1 MPRPGATSAS
11 TGSDVMPALDSSI
24 LLAFLEAEGE
34 PVSGDRL
41 AKELGVS
48 RVAIWSRLERLR
60 AAGFAFK
67 ASTRKGYEL
76 KSVPREINA
85 ALLDAH
91 LRRLKVA
98 PDVELLAEVDST
110 NSEAERRL
118 AAGQEA
124 PFAVLARS
132 QRAGRGRL
140 GRKWHSAQSGNLYLS
155 LAFRPFIPPERLKP
169 FTLWMGL
176 ALCAHVEKSLGLKL
190 GLKWPNDL
198 QSPDGRKVAGML
210 TEARLDADSVRELV
224 FGLGLNLTGQ
234 PKDFPSEIRAT
245 AGSLEAALGAPL
257 DVNREAAA
265 VIAAL
270 FHAWEQFEEGAWSRS
285 FRKLWQ
291 SYDVLAGKSVRVGLR
306 GDPIAGIVD
315 GIDEEGSLILR
326 TGGGRRTIVSSGE
339 VTLRKS

>member
-1 MPRPGATSAS
+1 MA
-11 TGSDVMPALDSSI
+11 DLDSSI
-24 LLAFLEAEGE
+24 LLAFLEADGE

-60 AAGFAFK
+60 ASGYVFA
-67 ASTRKGYEL
+67 ASTRQGYAL
-76 KSVPREINA
+76 RSVPRHLDP

-91 LRRLKVA
+91 LRRLKVS
-98 PDVELLAEVDST
+98 PKVEFLAEVDST

-118 AAGQEA
+118 AVGQEA
-124 PFAVLARS
+124 PFAVFART
-132 QRAGRGRL
+132 QKAGRGRL
-140 GRKWHSAQSGNLYLS
+140 GRKWHSAPSGNLYLS

-224 FGLGLNLTGQ
+224 FGVGLNLTGA
-234 PKDFPSEIRAT
+234 PKDFPAELRAT

-257 DVNREAAA
+257 DLNREAAG

-270 FHAWEQFEEGAWSRS
+270 FRAWEQFEEGTWSRS
-285 FRKLWQ
+285 FRKLW
-291 SYDVLAGKSVRVGLR
+291 SHHDVLAGKSVRVGLR
-306 GDPIAGIVD
+306 GDPVAGVVD
-315 GIDEEGSLILR
+315 GIDDEGSLILR
-326 TGGGRRTIVSSGE
+326 TGGGRRAIVSSGE
-339 VTLRKS
+339 VTLRKP

>member
-1 MPRPGATSAS
+1 MA
-11 TGSDVMPALDSSI
+11 DLDSSI

-60 AAGFAFK
+60 ASGYVFA
-67 ASTRKGYEL
+67 ASTRKGYAL
-76 KSVPREINA
+76 RSVPRHLDP

-98 PDVELLAEVDST
+98 PKVEFLAEVDST

-118 AAGQEA
+118 AVGQEA
-124 PFAVLARS
+124 PFAVLARA
-132 QRAGRGRL
+132 QKAGRGRL
-140 GRKWHSAQSGNLYLS
+140 GRKWHSASSGNLYLS

-176 ALCAHVEKSLGLKL
+176 ALCAHVEKTLGLKL

-224 FGLGLNLTGQ
+224 FGVGLNLTGA
-234 PKDFPSEIRAT
+234 PKDFPADLRAT
-245 AGSLEAALGAPL
+245 AGSLEAALGSAIDL
-257 DVNREAAA
+257 NREAAG

-270 FHAWEQFEEGAWSRS
+270 FRAWEQFEEGTWSRS
-285 FRKLWQ
+285 FRKLWS

-306 GDPIAGIVD
+306 GDPVAGVVD
-315 GIDEEGSLILR
+315 GIDDEGSLILR
-326 TGGGRRTIVSSGE
+326 TGGGRRAVVSSGE
-339 VTLRKS
+339 VTLRKP

>member
-1 MPRPGATSAS
+1 MA
-11 TGSDVMPALDSSI
+11 DLDSSI
-24 LLAFLEAEGE
+24 LLAFLEADGE

-60 AAGFAFK
+60 ASGYVFA
-67 ASTRKGYEL
+67 ASTRKGYAL
-76 KSVPREINA
+76 RSVPRHLDP

-91 LRRLKVA
+91 LRLLKVS
-98 PDVELLAEVDST
+98 PKVEFLAEVDST

-118 AAGQEA
+118 DVGQET
-124 PFAVLARS
+124 PFSVFART
-132 QRAGRGRL
+132 QKAGRGRL
-140 GRKWHSAQSGNLYLS
+140 GRKWHSAPSGNLYLS
-155 LAFRPFIPPERLKP
+155 LAFRPFIPPDRLKP

-224 FGLGLNLTGQ
+224 FGVGLNLTGA
-234 PKDFPSEIRAT
+234 PKDFPAELRAT

-257 DVNREAAA
+257 DLNREAAG

-270 FHAWEQFEEGAWSRS
+270 FRAWEQFEEGTWSRS
-285 FRKLWQ
+285 FRKLW
-291 SYDVLAGKSVRVGLR
+291 SHHDVLAGKSVRVGLR
-306 GDPIAGIVD
+306 GDPVAGVVD
-315 GIDEEGSLILR
+315 GIDDEGSLILR
-326 TGGGRRTIVSSGE
+326 TGGGRRAIVSSGE
-339 VTLRKS
+339 VTLRKP

>member
-1 MPRPGATSAS
+1 MA
-11 TGSDVMPALDSSI
+11 DLDSSI
-24 LLAFLEAEGE
+24 LLAFLEADGE

-60 AAGFAFK
+60 ASGYVFA
-67 ASTRKGYEL
+67 ASTRKGYAL
-76 KSVPREINA
+76 RSVPRHLDP

-91 LRRLKVA
+91 LRLLKVS
-98 PDVELLAEVDST
+98 PKVEFLAEVDST

-118 AAGQEA
+118 AVGQEA
-124 PFAVLARS
+124 PFAVFART
-132 QRAGRGRL
+132 QKAGRGRL
-140 GRKWHSAQSGNLYLS
+140 GRKWHSAPSGNLYLS
-155 LAFRPFIPPERLKP
+155 LAFRPFIPPDRLKP

-224 FGLGLNLTGQ
+224 FGVGLNLTGA
-234 PKDFPSEIRAT
+234 PKDFPADLRAT

-257 DVNREAAA
+257 DLNREAAG

-270 FHAWEQFEEGAWSRS
+270 FRAWEQFEEGTWSRS
-285 FRKLWQ
+285 FRKLWS

-306 GDPIAGIVD
+306 GDPVAGVVD
-315 GIDEEGSLILR
+315 GIDDEGSLILR
-326 TGGGRRTIVSSGE
+326 TGGGRRAIVSSGE
-339 VTLRKS
+339 VTLRKP

>member
-1 MPRPGATSAS
+1 MA
-11 TGSDVMPALDSSI
+11 DLDSSI
-24 LLAFLEAEGE
+24 LLAFLEADGE

-60 AAGFAFK
+60 ASGYVFA
-67 ASTRKGYEL
+67 ASTRKGYAL
-76 KSVPREINA
+76 RSVPRHLDP

-91 LRRLKVA
+91 LRRLKVT
-98 PDVELLAEVDST
+98 PKVEFLAEVDST

-118 AAGQEA
+118 AVGQEA
-124 PFAVLARS
+124 PFAVLART
-132 QRAGRGRL
+132 QKAGRGRL
-140 GRKWHSAQSGNLYLS
+140 GRKWHSAPSGNLYLS
-155 LAFRPFIPPERLKP
+155 LAFRPFIPPDRLKP

-198 QSPDGRKVAGML
+198 QAPDGRKVAGML

-224 FGLGLNLTGQ
+224 FGVGLNLTGA
-234 PKDFPSEIRAT
+234 PKDFPADLRAS

-257 DVNREAAA
+257 DLNREAAG

-270 FHAWEQFEEGAWSRS
+270 FRAWEQFEEGTWSRS
-285 FRKLWQ
+285 FRRLW
-291 SYDVLAGKSVRVGLR
+291 SHHDVLAGKSVRVGLR
-306 GDPIAGIVD
+306 GDPIAGVVD
-315 GIDEEGSLILR
+315 GIDDEGSLILR
-326 TGGGRRTIVSSGE
+326 TGGGRRAIVSSGE
-339 VTLRKS
+339 VTLRKP

>member
-1 MPRPGATSAS
+1 MA
-11 TGSDVMPALDSSI
+11 DLDSSI
-24 LLAFLEAEGE
+24 LLAFLDAEGE

-60 AAGFAFK
+60 AAGFVFA
-67 ASTRKGYEL
+67 ASTRKGYVL
-76 KSVPREINA
+76 RTVPRQLDH

-98 PDVELLAEVDST
+98 PKVEFLAAVDST

-118 AAGQEA
+118 AVGQEA
-124 PFAVLARS
+124 PFAVLART
-132 QRAGRGRL
+132 QKAGRGRL
-140 GRKWHSAQSGNLYLS
+140 GRKWHSAPSGNLYLS
-155 LAFRPFIPPERLKP
+155 LAFRPFIPPERLRP

-176 ALCAHVEKSLGLKL
+176 ALCAHMEKALGLKL

-198 QSPDGRKVAGML
+198 QSADGRKVAGML

-224 FGLGLNLTGQ
+224 FGVGLNLTGA
-234 PKDFPSEIRAT
+234 PKDFPSELRT
-245 AGSLEAALGAPL
+245 VAGSLEAALGAPL
-257 DVNREAAA
+257 DLNRVAAG

-270 FHAWEQFEEGAWSRS
+270 FRAWEQFEEGTWSRS
-285 FRKLWQ
+285 FRRLWS

-326 TGGGRRTIVSSGE
+326 TGGGRRAVVSSGE
-339 VTLRKS
+339 VTLRKP

>member
-1 MPRPGATSAS
+1 MA
-11 TGSDVMPALDSSI
+11 DLDSSI
-24 LLAFLEAEGE
+24 LLAFLEADGE

-60 AAGFAFK
+60 ASGYVFA
-67 ASTRKGYEL
+67 ASTRKGYAL
-76 KSVPREINA
+76 RSVPRHLDP

-91 LRRLKVA
+91 LRLLKVS
-98 PDVELLAEVDST
+98 PKVEFLAEVDST

-118 AAGQEA
+118 AVGQEA
-124 PFAVLARS
+124 PFAVFART
-132 QRAGRGRL
+132 QKAGRGRL
-140 GRKWHSAQSGNLYLS
+140 GRKWHSAPSGNLYLS

-224 FGLGLNLTGQ
+224 FGVGLNLTGA
-234 PKDFPSEIRAT
+234 PKDFPADLRAT

-257 DVNREAAA
+257 DLNREAAG

-270 FHAWEQFEEGAWSRS
+270 FRAWEQFEEGTWSRS
-285 FRKLWQ
+285 FRKLW
-291 SYDVLAGKSVRVGLR
+291 SHHDVLAGKSVRVGLR
-306 GDPIAGIVD
+306 GDPVAGVVD
-315 GIDEEGSLILR
+315 GIDDEGSLILR
-326 TGGGRRTIVSSGE
+326 TGGGRRAIVSSGE
-339 VTLRKS
+339 VTLRKP

>member
-1 MPRPGATSAS
+1 MA
-11 TGSDVMPALDSSI
+11 DLDSSI
-24 LLAFLEAEGE
+24 LLAFLEADGE

-60 AAGFAFK
+60 ASGYVFA
-67 ASTRKGYEL
+67 ASTRKGYAL
-76 KSVPREINA
+76 RSVPRHLDP

-91 LRRLKVA
+91 LRLLKVS
-98 PDVELLAEVDST
+98 PKVEFLAEVDST

-118 AAGQEA
+118 AVGQEA
-124 PFAVLARS
+124 PFAVFARA
-132 QRAGRGRL
+132 QKAGRGRL
-140 GRKWHSAQSGNLYLS
+140 GRKWHSAPSGNLYLS
-155 LAFRPFIPPERLKP
+155 LAFRPFIPPDRLKP

-224 FGLGLNLTGQ
+224 FGVGLNLTGA
-234 PKDFPSEIRAT
+234 PKDFPAELRAT

-257 DVNREAAA
+257 DLNREAAG

-270 FHAWEQFEEGAWSRS
+270 FRAWEQFEEGTWSRS
-285 FRKLWQ
+285 FRKLW
-291 SYDVLAGKSVRVGLR
+291 SHHDVLAGKSVRVGLR
-306 GDPIAGIVD
+306 GDPVAGVVD
-315 GIDEEGSLILR
+315 GIDDEGSLILR
-326 TGGGRRTIVSSGE
+326 TGGGRRAIVSSGE
-339 VTLRKS
+339 VTLRKP

>member
-1 MPRPGATSAS
+1 MA
-11 TGSDVMPALDSSI
+11 DLDSSI
-24 LLAFLEAEGE
+24 LLAFLEADGE

-60 AAGFAFK
+60 ASGYVFA
-67 ASTRKGYEL
+67 ASTRKGYAL
-76 KSVPREINA
+76 RSVPRHLDQ

-91 LRRLKVA
+91 LRLLKVS
-98 PDVELLAEVDST
+98 PKVEFLAEVDST

-118 AAGQEA
+118 AVGQEA

-132 QRAGRGRL
+132 QKAGRGRL
-140 GRKWHSAQSGNLYLS
+140 GRKWHSAPSGNLYLS
-155 LAFRPFIPPERLKP
+155 LAFRPFIPPERLRP

-176 ALCAHVEKSLGLKL
+176 ALCAHVEKSLGLRL

-224 FGLGLNLTGQ
+224 FGVGLNLTGA
-234 PKDFPSEIRAT
+234 PKDFPPDLRAT

-257 DVNREAAA
+257 DLNREAAG

-270 FHAWEQFEEGAWSRS
+270 FRAWEQFEEGAWSRS
-285 FRKLWQ
+285 FRKLWTHH
-291 SYDVLAGKSVRVGLR
+291 DVLAGKSVRVGLR
-306 GDPIAGIVD
+306 GDPVAGVVD
-315 GIDEEGSLILR
+315 GIDDEGSLILR
-326 TGGGRRTIVSSGE
+326 TGGGRRAIVSSGE
-339 VTLRKS
+339 VTLRRR

>member
-1 MPRPGATSAS
+1 MADR
-11 TGSDVMPALDSSI
+11 DSSI
-24 LLAFLEAEGE
+24 LLAFLEADGE

-60 AAGFAFK
+60 ASGYVFA
-67 ASTRKGYEL
+67 ASTRKGYAL
-76 KSVPREINA
+76 RSVPRHLDP

-91 LRRLKVA
+91 LRLLKVS
-98 PDVELLAEVDST
+98 PKVEFLAEVDST

-118 AAGQEA
+118 AVGQEA
-124 PFAVLARS
+124 PFAVLART
-132 QRAGRGRL
+132 QKAGRGRL
-140 GRKWHSAQSGNLYLS
+140 GRKWHSAPSGNLYLS

-224 FGLGLNLTGQ
+224 FGVGLNLTGAS
-234 PKDFPSEIRAT
+234 KDFPADLRAT
-245 AGSLEAALGAPL
+245 AGSLEAALGSPL
-257 DVNREAAA
+257 DLNREAAG

-270 FHAWEQFEEGAWSRS
+270 FRAWEQFEEGTWSRS
-285 FRKLWQ
+285 FRKLW
-291 SYDVLAGKSVRVGLR
+291 SHHDVLAGKSVRVGLR
-306 GDPIAGIVD
+306 GDPVAGVVD
-315 GIDEEGSLILR
+315 GIDDEGSLILR
-326 TGGGRRTIVSSGE
+326 TGGGRRAIVSSGE
-339 VTLRKS
+339 VTLRKP

>member
-1 MPRPGATSAS
+1 MA
-11 TGSDVMPALDSSI
+11 DLDSSI
-24 LLAFLEAEGE
+24 LLAFLEADGE

-60 AAGFAFK
+60 ASGYVFA
-67 ASTRKGYEL
+67 ASTRKGYAL
-76 KSVPREINA
+76 RSVPRHLDP

-91 LRRLKVA
+91 LRRLKVT
-98 PDVELLAEVDST
+98 PKVEFLAEVDST

-118 AAGQEA
+118 AVGQEA
-124 PFAVLARS
+124 PFAVLART
-132 QRAGRGRL
+132 QKAGRGRL
-140 GRKWHSAQSGNLYLS
+140 GRKWHSAPSGNLYLS
-155 LAFRPFIPPERLKP
+155 LAFRPFIPPDRLKP

-198 QSPDGRKVAGML
+198 QAPDGRKVAGML

-224 FGLGLNLTGQ
+224 FGVGLNLTGA
-234 PKDFPSEIRAT
+234 PKDFPADLRAS

-257 DVNREAAA
+257 DLNREAAG

-270 FHAWEQFEEGAWSRS
+270 FRAWEQFEEGTWSRS
-285 FRKLWQ
+285 FRKLW
-291 SYDVLAGKSVRVGLR
+291 SHHDVLAGKSVRVGLR
-306 GDPIAGIVD
+306 GDPLAGVVD
-315 GIDEEGSLILR
+315 GIDDEGSLILR
-326 TGGGRRTIVSSGE
+326 TGGGRRAIVSSGE
-339 VTLRKS
+339 VTLRKP

>member
-1 MPRPGATSAS
+1 MA
-11 TGSDVMPALDSSI
+11 DLDSSI
-24 LLAFLEAEGE
+24 LLAFLEADGE

-60 AAGFAFK
+60 ASGYVFA
-67 ASTRKGYEL
+67 ASTRKGYAL
-76 KSVPREINA
+76 RSVPRHLDP

-91 LRRLKVA
+91 LRLLKVS
-98 PDVELLAEVDST
+98 PKVEFLAEVDST

-118 AAGQEA
+118 AVVQEA
-124 PFAVLARS
+124 PFAVLART
-132 QRAGRGRL
+132 QKAGRGRL
-140 GRKWHSAQSGNLYLS
+140 GRKWHSAPSGNLYLS
-155 LAFRPFIPPERLKP
+155 LAFRPFIPPDRLKP

-224 FGLGLNLTGQ
+224 FGVGLNLTGAS
-234 PKDFPSEIRAT
+234 KDFPADLRAT
-245 AGSLEAALGAPL
+245 AGSLEAALGSPL
-257 DVNREAAA
+257 DLNREAAG

-270 FHAWEQFEEGAWSRS
+270 FRAWEQFEEGTWSRS
-285 FRKLWQ
+285 FRKLW
-291 SYDVLAGKSVRVGLR
+291 SHHDVLAGKSVRVGLR
-306 GDPIAGIVD
+306 GDPVAGVVD
-315 GIDEEGSLILR
+315 GIDDEGSLILR
-326 TGGGRRTIVSSGE
+326 TGGGRRAIVSSGE
-339 VTLRKS
+339 VTLRKP

>member
-1 MPRPGATSAS
+1 MA
-11 TGSDVMPALDSSI
+11 DLDSSI
-24 LLAFLEAEGE
+24 LLAFLEADGE

-60 AAGFAFK
+60 AAGYVFA
-67 ASTRKGYEL
+67 ASTRKGYAL
-76 KSVPREINA
+76 RSVPRHLDP

-91 LRRLKVA
+91 LRLLKVS
-98 PDVELLAEVDST
+98 PKVEFLAEVDST

-118 AAGQEA
+118 AVGQEA
-124 PFAVLARS
+124 PFAVLART
-132 QRAGRGRL
+132 QKAGRGRL
-140 GRKWHSAQSGNLYLS
+140 GRKWHSAPSGNLYLS

-224 FGLGLNLTGQ
+224 FGVGLNLTGAS
-234 PKDFPSEIRAT
+234 KDFPADLRAT
-245 AGSLEAALGAPL
+245 AGSLEAALGSPL
-257 DVNREAAA
+257 DLNREAAG

-270 FHAWEQFEEGAWSRS
+270 FRAWEQFEEGTWFRS
-285 FRKLWQ
+285 FRKLW
-291 SYDVLAGKSVRVGLR
+291 SHHDVLAGKSVRVGLR
-306 GDPIAGIVD
+306 GDPVAGVVD
-315 GIDEEGSLILR
+315 GIDDEGSLILR
-326 TGGGRRTIVSSGE
+326 TGGGRRAIVSSGE
-339 VTLRKS
+339 VTLRKP

>member
-1 MPRPGATSAS
+1 MA
-11 TGSDVMPALDSSI
+11 DLDSSI

-60 AAGFAFK
+60 ASGYVFA
-67 ASTRKGYEL
+67 ASTRKGYAL
-76 KSVPREINA
+76 RSVPRHLDP

-91 LRRLKVA
+91 LRLLKVS
-98 PDVELLAEVDST
+98 PKVEFLAEVDST

-118 AAGQEA
+118 AVGQEA
-124 PFAVLARS
+124 PFAVFART
-132 QRAGRGRL
+132 QKAGRGRL
-140 GRKWHSAQSGNLYLS
+140 GRKWHSAPSGNLYLS

-224 FGLGLNLTGQ
+224 FGVGLNLTGA
-234 PKDFPSEIRAT
+234 PKDFPADLRAT

-257 DVNREAAA
+257 DLNREAAG

-270 FHAWEQFEEGAWSRS
+270 FRAWEQFEEGTWSRS
-285 FRKLWQ
+285 FRKLW
-291 SYDVLAGKSVRVGLR
+291 SHHDVLAGKSVRVGLR
-306 GDPIAGIVD
+306 GDPVAGVVD
-315 GIDEEGSLILR
+315 GIDDEGSLILR
-326 TGGGRRTIVSSGE
+326 TGGGRRAIVSSGE
-339 VTLRKS
+339 VTLRKP

>member
-1 MPRPGATSAS
+1 MA
-11 TGSDVMPALDSSI
+11 DLDSSI
-24 LLAFLEAEGE
+24 LLAFLEADGE
-34 PVSGDRL
+34 PVSGARL

-60 AAGFAFK
+60 ASGYVFA
-67 ASTRKGYEL
+67 ASTRKGYAL
-76 KSVPREINA
+76 RSVPRHLDP

-91 LRRLKVA
+91 LRLLKVS
-98 PDVELLAEVDST
+98 PKVEFLAEVDST

-118 AAGQEA
+118 AVGQEA
-124 PFAVLARS
+124 PFAVFART
-132 QRAGRGRL
+132 QKAGRGRL
-140 GRKWHSAQSGNLYLS
+140 GRKWHSAPSGNLYLS

-224 FGLGLNLTGQ
+224 FGVGLNLTGA
-234 PKDFPSEIRAT
+234 PKDFPAELRAT

-257 DVNREAAA
+257 DLNREAAG

-270 FHAWEQFEEGAWSRS
+270 FRAWEQFEEGTWSRS
-285 FRKLWQ
+285 FRKLW
-291 SYDVLAGKSVRVGLR
+291 SHHDVLAGKSVRVGLR
-306 GDPIAGIVD
+306 GDPVAGVVD
-315 GIDEEGSLILR
+315 GIDDEGSLILR
-326 TGGGRRTIVSSGE
+326 TGGGRRAIVSSGE
-339 VTLRKS
+339 VTLRKP

>member
-1 MPRPGATSAS
+1 MA
-11 TGSDVMPALDSSI
+11 DLDSSI

-60 AAGFAFK
+60 ASGYVFA
-67 ASTRKGYEL
+67 ASTRKGYAL
-76 KSVPREINA
+76 RSVPRHLDP

-91 LRRLKVA
+91 LRRLKVS
-98 PDVELLAEVDST
+98 PKVEFLAEVDST

-118 AAGQEA
+118 AVGQEA
-124 PFAVLARS
+124 PFAVFART
-132 QRAGRGRL
+132 QKAGRGRL
-140 GRKWHSAQSGNLYLS
+140 GRKWHSAPSGNLYLS
-155 LAFRPFIPPERLKP
+155 LAFRPFIPPDRLKP

-224 FGLGLNLTGQ
+224 FGVGLNLTGA
-234 PKDFPSEIRAT
+234 PKDFPAELRAT

-257 DVNREAAA
+257 DLNREAAG

-270 FHAWEQFEEGAWSRS
+270 FRAWEQFEEGTWSRS
-285 FRKLWQ
+285 FRKLWT

-306 GDPIAGIVD
+306 GDPVAGVVD
-315 GIDEEGSLILR
+315 GIDDEGSLILR
-326 TGGGRRTIVSSGE
+326 TGGGRRAIVSSGE
-339 VTLRKS
+339 VTLRKP

>member
-1 MPRPGATSAS
+1 MA
-11 TGSDVMPALDSSI
+11 DLDSSI
-24 LLAFLEAEGE
+24 LLAFLEADGE

-60 AAGFAFK
+60 ATGYVFA
-67 ASTRKGYEL
+67 ASTRKGYAL
-76 KSVPREINA
+76 RSVPRHLDP

-91 LRRLKVA
+91 LRLLKVS
-98 PDVELLAEVDST
+98 PKVEFLAEVDST

-118 AAGQEA
+118 AVGQEA
-124 PFAVLARS
+124 PFGVLART
-132 QRAGRGRL
+132 QKAGRGRL
-140 GRKWHSAQSGNLYLS
+140 GRKWHSAPSGNLYLS
-155 LAFRPFIPPERLKP
+155 LAFRPFIPPDRLKP

-224 FGLGLNLTGQ
+224 FGVGLNLTGAS
-234 PKDFPSEIRAT
+234 KDFPADLRAT
-245 AGSLEAALGAPL
+245 AGSLEAALGSPL
-257 DVNREAAA
+257 DLNREAAG

-270 FHAWEQFEEGAWSRS
+270 FRAWEQFEEGTWSRS
-285 FRKLWQ
+285 FRKLW
-291 SYDVLAGKSVRVGLR
+291 SHHDVLAGKSVRVGLR
-306 GDPIAGIVD
+306 GDPIAGVVD
-315 GIDEEGSLILR
+315 GIDDEGSLILR
-326 TGGGRRTIVSSGE
+326 TGGGRRAIVSSGE
-339 VTLRKS
+339 VTLRKP